1 MKLTNMNFI
10 TMKNKLLGATTNSFM
25 RFFLFAFIFSSI
37 LFSCREHYHLESKE
51 GNFSINFPGK
61 PTENKLKLPT
71 ADLDSLEINSFSY
84 INPVSSIIYVLSHNR
99 IPNYVTANPDSI
111 LQNAKIGP
119 AQNMRTSI
127 VEEKK
132 LNLQGFP
139 GLYFKGLGL
148 DIAMVY
154 HIYIVKDKMY
164 QLAII
169 NNIPRE
175 PKEEEIKAFMGS
187 FKLIQI
193 P

>member
-1 MKLTNMNFI
+1 MKI
-10 TMKNKLLGATTNSFM
+10 LLFV
-25 RFFLFAFIFSSI
+25 FIFSTI
-37 LFSCREHYHLESKE
+37 LFSCTEHFYLESKD
-51 GNFSINFPGK
+51 GNFSVNFPGK
-61 PTENKLKLPT
+61 PIENKLKLPT
-71 ADLDSLEINSFSY
+71 ADGDYLEINSLSY
-84 INPVSSIIYVLSHNR
+84 LSPDSSVIYVLSHNS
-99 IPNYVTANPDSI
+99 IPNYVSANPDSI

-175 PKEEEIKAFMGS
+175 PEEGEIKAFMGS
-187 FKLIQI
+187 FKLLQK